1 MISWMQK
8 HNRYLV
14 WTIWIATIAFIGA
27 GFVGWGSYKMGSTAG
42 SIAKVG
48 DIEITQV
55 KLNMAYRRIYN
66 QYNEMLQG
74 KLDDKKA
81 KELGI
86 IKKAFSQ
93 LETQAKLLNFSNSF
107 GIIVSK
113 EEINVKIH
121 QIKAFQKDN
130 KFNKDFYKRY
140 LSSQRLKPKEFESS
154 LSDDLKIAK
163 LLKLFNLTP
172 LAFELEAI
180 SSGMNVSDKIAYN
193 VLNIKDINITI
204 DDKKLKEFWEISKNT
219 LLTDKKYKLSVLWT
233 KTKDTNVTENEIKE
247 FYNANSFNYT
257 DAKGTQL
264 NFEKAKLQ
272 ATKDLKIKKTKRV
285 AKIQY
290 IAFKNNKAKNVQDMT
305 IRVNSF
311 MFNPTVWKEIESK
324 KVGDL
329 IKPKVVGTR
338 YVSIKINEIIK
349 SRIKTFKEAKAQISN
364 TYATQEKKKELLK
377 IAEKS
382 LKDFNQS
389 SAIISDF
396 IKLDE
401 NLTIKS
407 LNKQDSLKFGQK
419 LFTSSKEKGIINV
432 NDSIVVY
439 KIIEQ
444 KIAQID
450 NKQKKLV
457 KDTLKKLKNSTFE
470 TNLMKLLEKKYQIQ
484 TYREGLTN

>member
-27 GFVGWGSYKMGSTAG
+27 GFVGWGNNKIGSTAG

-48 DIEITQV
+48 DIEISQV

-81 KELGI
+81 NELGI

-93 LETQAKLLNFSNSF
+93 LATQAKLLNFANSF
-107 GIIVSK
+107 GVIVSK
-113 EEINVKIH
+113 EELNVKIH

-130 KFNKDFYKRY
+130 KFNREFYNRY

-154 LSDDLKIAK
+154 LEDDLKIAK
-163 LLKLFNLTP
+163 LLKLFNLKP

-180 SSGMNVSDKIAYN
+180 GSGMNVSDKIAYN
-193 VLNIKDINITI
+193 ILSIKDINITI
-204 DDKKLKEFWEISKNT
+204 DDKKLKEFWTTQKDG
-219 LLTDKKYKLSVLWT
+219 LLTDKKYKLSMLWT
-233 KTKDTNVTENEIKE
+233 PTKDTNVTENEIKE

-264 NFEKAKLQ
+264 SFEKAKIQ

-285 AKIQY
+285 AKIEY
-290 IAFKNNKAKNVQDMT
+290 VNFKNNKSKNVQNMT
-305 IRVNSF
+305 LSVGNFRLND
-311 MFNPTVWKEIESK
+311 TVWKEIESK
-324 KVGDL
+324 KVGEL
-329 IKPKVVGTR
+329 IKPKVVGSR
-338 YVSIKINEIIK
+338 YVSIKINEIIEP
-349 SRIKTFKEAKAQISN
+349 RIKTFKEAKAQISN
-364 TYATQEKKKELLK
+364 RYSTQEKKKELLK

-407 LNKQDSLKFGQK
+407 LNKQDSLEFGQK
-419 LFTSSKEKGIINV
+419 LFTSSKEKGLISV

-439 KIIEQ
+439 KIIKQ

-450 NKQKKLV
+450 AKHKKLV
-457 KDTLKKLKNSTFE
+457 EDTLKKLKNSTFE
-470 TNLMKLLEKKYQIQ
+470 TNLMRLLDKKYQIQ

>member
-27 GFVGWGSYKMGSTAG
+27 GFVGWGNNKIGSTAG

-48 DIEITQV
+48 DVEISQI

-81 KELGI
+81 NELGI

-93 LETQAKLLNFSNSF
+93 LATQAKLLNFANSF

-113 EEINVKIH
+113 EELNVKIH

-130 KFNKDFYKRY
+130 KFNREFYNRY

-154 LSDDLKIAK
+154 LEDDLKIAK
-163 LLKLFNLTP
+163 LLKLFNLAP
-172 LAFELEAI
+172 LDFELEAI
-180 SSGMNVSDKIAYN
+180 GSGMNVSDKIAYN
-193 VLNIKDINITI
+193 VITTKDINITL
-204 DDKKLKEFWEISKNT
+204 DDKKLKEFWEVQKDSILTSKMYT
-219 LLTDKKYKLSVLWT
+219 VSVLWT
-233 KTKDTNVTENEIKE
+233 PTKDTNVTETEIKE
-247 FYNANSFNYT
+247 FYNAHSFNYT

-264 NFEKAKLQ
+264 SFDKAKLQ
-272 ATKDLKIKKTKRV
+272 ATRDLKIKKTQRV
-285 AKIQY
+285 AKTQY
-290 IAFKNNKAKNVQDMT
+290 IEFKNNRAKNVQKLTLPINDFT
-305 IRVNSF
+305 FTPKI
-311 MFNPTVWKEIESK
+311 WKEIETK
-324 KVGDL
+324 EIGKI
-329 IKPKVVGTR
+329 IKPKIVGSR
-338 YVSIKINEIIK
+338 YVSIKIEKIVEP
-349 SRIKTFKEAKAQISN
+349 RVKTFVEAKSQITN
-364 TYATQEKKKELLK
+364 TYTAQEKKKELRK
-377 IAEKS
+377 VAQTR

-407 LNKQDSLKFGQK
+407 LNKQDSLEFGQK
-419 LFTSSKEKGIINV
+419 LFTSSKEKGLINV
-432 NDSIVVY
+432 NNSIVIY
-439 KIIEQ
+439 KIIKQ
-444 KIAQID
+444 KILPMND
-450 NKQKKLV
+450 KQKKLV
-457 KDTLKKLKNSTFE
+457 EDTLKKLKNSTFE
-470 TNLMKLLEKKYQIQ
+470 TNLIKLLDKKYPVQ